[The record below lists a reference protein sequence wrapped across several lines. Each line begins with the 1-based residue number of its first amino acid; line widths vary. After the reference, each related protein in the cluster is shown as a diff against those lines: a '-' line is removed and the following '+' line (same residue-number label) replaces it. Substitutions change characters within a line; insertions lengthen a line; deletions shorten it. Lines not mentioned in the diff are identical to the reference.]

1 MFMLDPTQGRRRRA
15 VARDKAAHVS
25 RRTGRFLSVS
35 ARDTGHRL
43 EGLRARMRPGLQP
56 GDVPDHTLLARVRS
70 AIGRAVSHPGAV
82 HVMVEDAIVC
92 LDGAVLASEADA
104 LGAAVRGV
112 EGVMAIDNRIRI
124 CVNPGHV
131 PGLQGA
137 GTTRSPWRHLTRS
150 PMVRLCAGVGGA
162 ALAFGLAR
170 AAMCRAE
177 EHGEPQFV

>member
-15 VARDKAAHVS
+15 LARDKARRVS
-25 RRTGRFLSVS
+25 RQAGGFLSAT
-35 ARDTGHRL
+35 ARDTSNRL
-43 EGLRARMRPGLQP
+43 EGMRVRMRPALQP
-56 GDVPDHTLLARVRS
+56 GDVPDDRLLARVRS

-92 LDGAVLASEADA
+92 LDGAVLAGEADA
-104 LGAAVRGV
+104 LSAAVRGV
-112 EGVMAIDNRIRI
+112 EGVMAIDNRMRV
-124 CVNPGHV
+124 CQSAGHV

-137 GTTRSPWRHLTRS
+137 GTPRSSWRHLTRS

-170 AAMCRAE
+170 AAMCRADDN
-177 EHGEPQFV
+177 GEPQFV

>member
-15 VARDKAAHVS
+15 MARDKATRVS
-25 RRTGRFLSVS
+25 S
-35 ARDTGHRL
+35 RL
-43 EGLRARMRPGLQP
+43 EGMRVRMRSGAQP
-56 GDVPDHTLLARVRS
+56 GDVPDATLLARVRS

-92 LDGAVLASEADA
+92 LDGAVLAGEVDV

-124 CVNPGHV
+124 RQNAGHV
-131 PGLQGA
+131 PRFQRT
-137 GTTRSPWRHLTRS
+137 GTVCSPWRHLARS
-150 PMVRLCAGVGGA
+150 PMVRVCAGVGGA

-170 AAMCRAE
+170 ATRCRE
-177 EHGEPQFV
+177 DVISGSEC